1 MRIIGTVG
9 LPGSGK
15 GEAATVARR
24 EEVPV
29 VVMGDVIRKACR
41 DRGLD
46 PAQHHGQVAQRL
58 REEEGPAAVAERTLP
73 LIRDSLANAD
83 TDTAV
88 VDGLRSPTEL
98 KTFRSAFDDQFLVV
112 SIEAPF
118 ELRAERLAE
127 RSRDDSDADLETL
140 RTRDERELELGI
152 GKVMQAADLQIDN
165 SRSLERFRASIQRLL
180 EKGAAAAVNGE
191 VQASE
196 PDSDERSK
204 SHSAND
210 MGGAGQ

>member
-29 VVMGDVIRKACR
+29 VVMGDVIREACR

-73 LIRDSLANAD
+73 LIRDSLADAD
-83 TDTAV
+83 TDAAV

-98 KTFRSAFDDQFLVV
+98 EAFKSAFGDQFLVV

-140 RTRDERELELGI
+140 RTRDERELKLGI
-152 GKVMQAADLQIDN
+152 GEVMQAADLRIDN
-165 SRSLERFRASIQRLL
+165 SRSLERFRTSVERLL
-180 EKGAAAAVNGE
+180 NKGAAAADGE
-191 VQASE
+191 IQS
-196 PDSDERSK
+196 SDPGSSERSE
-204 SHSAND
+204 SYSTNNTRETD
-210 MGGAGQ
+210 Q